1 MLRELYRIKNKNEN
15 KKLVDLVKS
24 GLNDLKD
31 EIKEMSENEIEIER
45 PDKMVIL
52 LKRLLSLIDRIKE
65 DKD

>member
-1 MLRELYRIKNKNEN
+1 MLRELYRIKNKNED

>member
-15 KKLVDLVKS
+15 KKLVDLIKS

-52 LKRLLSLIDRIKE
+52 LKRLLSLIDRIKK

>member
-45 PDKMVIL
+45 PDKIVIL